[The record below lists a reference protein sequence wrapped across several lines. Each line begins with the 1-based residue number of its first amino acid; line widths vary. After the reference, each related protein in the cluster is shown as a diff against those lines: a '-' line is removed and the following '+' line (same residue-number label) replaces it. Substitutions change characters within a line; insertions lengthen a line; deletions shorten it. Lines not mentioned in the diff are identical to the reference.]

1 MKLLTPNNDVHL
13 NKDKQQTLS
22 LLCKNL
28 EQQMFSR
35 FIMVYNESHSLGSC
49 DLLRSMWEI
58 LESIAVSLKNAH
70 Y

>member
-35 FIMVYNESHSLGSC
+35 FIMVHNESHSPGSC
-49 DLLRSMWEI
+49 DLLRSIWEI
-58 LESIAVSLKNAH
+58 PESIAVVLKNAH